1 MKYED
6 LLTFSNVFAS
16 EFNNSSLHDRVLVFE
31 IIVEEETESEE
42 ETDNHDDNLDDND
55 VDNNDQ
61 DDRDDTNSVGGEQP
75 SEKEIEFKEAE
86 KENDDDNDDNDDDD
100 DNDDKV
106 GGGERKQSEEENDN
120 VDNNND
126 DRMGRVGGKQAEE
139 ENGTKGKQEVE
150 EEQPSRPQIEESENS
165 KSSDEKSVEAQT
177 KKHKIFVHSCWLA
190 VQSPY
195 FRALFY
201 SGMKESF
208 SKEVV
213 MKIGENELEAHLTL
227 IEAMYCMEVLDD
239 KDYSLVLQVLVLAN
253 MYDVALVFKKCNY
266 VLMSTS
272 LTLESCEGIL
282 QTVKDLPGCTDL
294 QSVLEKFLVKEFT
307 PFDQTWI
314 LDKFISLSEASL
326 RLLLSSN
333 HLPVQFENTI
343 FVALMKWIDVNLK
356 LKRYSLAWS
365 TLLQLVRFELMT
377 IDFLCDVVCHHA
389 VAKMMQGFNNFLQK
403 GLAYHGISMARK
415 QQMENKP
422 VQRPSCLD
430 KVHTFSWII
439 DKDERE
445 KLSDSSRIQSCPYWF
460 QGYQIQLDLHYNSD
474 SNSFGLYLCILNIM
488 KESYLNISWTAQS
501 DLFKCRSITMNEL
514 FTSRSGWG
522 RPKVENGIIGLF
534 DVSEAVSHTID
545 VTVKFN

>member
-1 MKYED
+1 MDKEKTSSDCKRMKYED
-6 LLTFSNVFAS
+6 LLKFSNVFAS

-31 IIVEEETESEE
+31 MIVGEETESEE

-55 VDNNDQ
+55 VDM
-61 DDRDDTNSVGGEQP
+61 DDRDDTDSVGGEQP
-75 SEKEIEFKEAE
+75 SKKEIEFKEAE
-86 KENDDDNDDNDDDD
+86 NDDDDGAEDGDDADDDDADDNDDNDDDDDD

-106 GGGERKQSEEENDN
+106 GGGVRKQSEEENDN
-120 VDNNND
+120 DHD
-126 DRMGRVGGKQAEE
+126 DRMGRVGGKQAEG
-139 ENGTKGKQEVE
+139 ENGTKGKQDME
-150 EEQPSRPQIEESENS
+150 EEQPSKPEIEEGENS

-213 MKIGENELEAHLTL
+213 MKISENELEAHLTL

-333 HLPVQFENTI
+333 HLPVQ
-343 FVALMKWIDVNLK
+343 
-356 LKRYSLAWS
+356 
-365 TLLQLVRFELMT
+365 
-377 IDFLCDVVCHHA
+377 C
-389 VAKMMQGFNNFLQK
+389 
-403 GLAYHGISMARK
+403 
-415 QQMENKP
+415 
-422 VQRPSCLD
+422 
-430 KVHTFSWII
+430 
-439 DKDERE
+439 
-445 KLSDSSRIQSCPYWF
+445 
-460 QGYQIQLDLHYNSD
+460 
-474 SNSFGLYLCILNIM
+474 
-488 KESYLNISWTAQS
+488 
-501 DLFKCRSITMNEL
+501 
-514 FTSRSGWG
+514 
-522 RPKVENGIIGLF
+522 
-534 DVSEAVSHTID
+534 
-545 VTVKFN
+545 

>member
-1 MKYED
+1 MSPLSWNY
-6 LLTFSNVFAS
+6 
-16 EFNNSSLHDRVLVFE
+16 
-31 IIVEEETESEE
+31 
-42 ETDNHDDNLDDND
+42 
-55 VDNNDQ
+55 
-61 DDRDDTNSVGGEQP
+61 P
-75 SEKEIEFKEAE
+75 
-86 KENDDDNDDNDDDD
+86 
-100 DNDDKV
+100 
-106 GGGERKQSEEENDN
+106 
-120 VDNNND
+120 
-126 DRMGRVGGKQAEE
+126 
-139 ENGTKGKQEVE
+139 KQEVDE
-150 EEQPSRPQIEESENS
+150 KPSRPEIEGENS
-165 KSSDEKSVEAQT
+165 KSSDEKSVQAQI

-195 FRALFY
+195 FKALFY

-213 MKIGENELEAHLTL
+213 MKISENELKAHLTL

-333 HLPVQFENTI
+333 HLPVQCENTI
-343 FVALMKWIDVNLK
+343 FVALMKWIDVNLITDSK
-356 LKRYSLAWS
+356 WCYLPQS

-389 VAKMMQGFNNFLQK
+389 VAKRMQGFNNILQK
-403 GLAYHGISMARK
+403 GSAYHGFSMARK
-415 QQMENKP
+415 LQMENKP

-430 KVHTFSWII
+430 TVPTFKWII
-439 DKDERE
+439 
-445 KLSDSSRIQSCPYWF
+445 
-460 QGYQIQLDLHYNSD
+460 
-474 SNSFGLYLCILNIM
+474 
-488 KESYLNISWTAQS
+488 
-501 DLFKCRSITMNEL
+501 
-514 FTSRSGWG
+514 
-522 RPKVENGIIGLF
+522 
-534 DVSEAVSHTID
+534 
-545 VTVKFN
+545 